1 VRKNHQIYLKDILEA
16 MESIENFVKNLSFEE
31 FRADDKT
38 ASAVIRKFEIIGEAT
53 KKIPKEIRRKYPK
66 VPWKEMAG
74 MRDRL
79 IHFYFGV
86 DYKLVWETI
95 KKRIP
100 EVKPSIKKILE
111 NAEKA
116 ADKTNKSIPS
126 KA

>member
-1 VRKNHQIYLKDILEA
+1 MRRNYKIYLKDILEA
-16 MESIENFVKNLSFEE
+16 MESIERFVKEMSFEE
-31 FRADDKT
+31 FRKDDKT

-53 KKIPKEIRRKYPK
+53 KKIPEEIRRKYPQI
-66 VPWKEMAG
+66 PWKEMAG

-100 EVKPSIKKILE
+100 EVKPMIKEILKKY
-111 NAEKA
+111 EK
-116 ADKTNKSIPS
+116 P
-126 KA
+126 